1 MAKKKIDLKAKAK
14 RQKIIAGV
22 GGVLLLGVLV
32 IQVPRTMKMMNSGQT
47 DTTNTPSSSS
57 TASGTQALAPPSLAG
72 GSAAASS
79 TGGSAPAASA
89 TSADGVSDP
98 TSPLPAAAGQLI
110 SFSHF
115 QSKDPFKQQMSASCS
130 SGTTAAGSC
139 ASASAPAG
147 AHSAPSSVTPGTVV
161 SVAKS
166 GSAKATMATI
176 SLNGN
181 TSTVTVGSTFPSGAP
196 VFTLVSLTRL
206 AAKVAIAGGTYE
218 NGAATVTLPKG
229 KTVTLMNT
237 ADGTRYALRLVA
249 TA

>member
-1 MAKKKIDLKAKAK
+1 MAKKKFDPKAKAK

-32 IQVPRTMKMMNSGQT
+32 IQVPRTMKMMSSGQSA
-47 DTTNTPSSSS
+47 DTSTSSTSS
-57 TASGTQALAPPSLAG
+57 TTASGTQALAPPSLAG
-72 GSAAASS
+72 GSSAASS
-79 TGGSAPAASA
+79 AGSSPAAPA

-98 TSPLPAAAGQLI
+98 TSPLPPAAGQLI

-115 QSKDPFKQQMSASCS
+115 KSKDPFKQQMSAA
-130 SGTTAAGSC
+130 SGGAAST
-139 ASASAPAG
+139 
-147 AHSAPSSVTPGTVV
+147 PSSVTAGV
-161 SVAKS
+161 SVAKPGS
-166 GSAKATMATI
+166 SNGTTATSPSTSAKATTAVIT
-176 SLNGN
+176 LNGSA
-181 TSTVTVGSTFPSGAP
+181 STVKVASAFPAGAP

-206 AAKVAIAGGTYE
+206 AAKVAISGGSYE